1 MIDKV
6 LEAISSNGQ
15 VYELVKTAPLQTL
28 EQMTVE
34 QQEAGEFQLF
44 QGQHYHSTYILVKGR
59 VKVYLNGHNGKSVV
73 LDIYGPGMFL
83 GEQEAIIHEAYSASI
98 INITPVTLLKLPND
112 AFREWTSRDHRFAN
126 DLISNLSTQIFQL
139 TKRVERY
146 SLYSALQQIGLI
158 LMQASQEH
166 KLLTREQL
174 TYEVDT
180 SYRNI
185 NRVLKQ
191 LTDLGAVEV
200 QRSVIKVIDSVKLQ
214 TIIKSEG

>member
-6 LEAISSNGQ
+6 LDVISSSNE
-15 VYELVKTAPLQTL
+15 VYKLVKTAPLKTL
-28 EQMTVE
+28 EQMTLE
-34 QQEAGEFQLF
+34 RYETNEFQLF
-44 QGQHYHSTYILVKGR
+44 QGQRYTNTYILAKGR
-59 VKVYLNGHNGKSVV
+59 VKVYLDGNNGKTVV
-73 LDIYGPGMFL
+73 LDVYGPGMFL
-83 GEQEAIIHEAYSASI
+83 GEQEAIINKPYSASI
-98 INITPVTLLKLPND
+98 TNISPVTLLKLPNE

-126 DLISNLSTQIFQL
+126 DLIFNLSDQIYHL
-139 TKRVERY
+139 TKRMERY

-158 LMQASQEH
+158 LLRADKNH

-191 LTDLGAVEV
+191 LADLQVIQV
-200 QRSVIKVIDSVKLQ
+200 HHSVIKTIDSTRLNE
-214 TIIKSEG
+214 IIKSEG